1 MSEQAVTASGTIPR
15 VGGLLLLWSSI
26 AWAGITEEEAA
37 QEVQRIQVEL
47 GERVLVGALGP
58 EAERMFQRQV
68 KMNSS
73 LEVEVVRI
81 PTAGSLDR
89 EQEAAL
95 RRTGLRCGL
104 QLSADGDG
112 WAVEPFGDC
121 TVLPVEQRV
130 AQEAAGEST
139 APTAVIITDEPVPDN
154 LAAYERE
161 ALSLKSSRSGE
172 WDIVEG
178 ARRPLSAPA
187 FAALIQDAPT
197 EQSLAREKQ
206 RAAAT
211 TKAFRL
217 GGAGIAAA
225 GLLPLIN
232 MPSASTSAGEDR
244 IWTALFLGST
254 GLMAMIV
261 APRAIESISSDHS
274 SLSGYYTP
282 EQAESHVEAYN
293 QALKVELGLETP
305 APEDDDEE
313 AAELLIEPEALE
325 PAPPEDA
332 EPLEGDV
339 PTDSEEGAE

>member
-1 MSEQAVTASGTIPR
+1 MSQQAGTASGTIHR

-26 AWAGITEEEAA
+26 AWAGVTEEEAA
-37 QEVQRIQVEL
+37 QEVQRLQVAL

-73 LEVEVVRI
+73 MDVEVVRL

-95 RRTGLRCGL
+95 SRTGLRCGL

-112 WAVEPFGDC
+112 WAVVPFGDC
-121 TVLPVEQRV
+121 TALPIEERV
-130 AQEAAGEST
+130 APERTGPIAA
-139 APTAVIITDEPVPDN
+139 VITDEPVPDN
-154 LAAYERE
+154 LAAYERK
-161 ALSLKSSRSGE
+161 ALRLKTSRAGE
-172 WDIVEG
+172 WDVVEG
-178 ARRPLSAPA
+178 ARRSLSAPA
-187 FAALIQDAPT
+187 FAALVQDTPT

-206 RAAAT
+206 RAATT

-217 GGAGIAAA
+217 GGAAVAAA

-232 MPSASTSAGEDR
+232 MPSASTPAGEDR

-254 GLMAMIV
+254 GLMAMLV

-282 EQAESHVEAYN
+282 EQAEAHVEAYN

-305 APEDDDEE
+305 EPEAGDEE
-313 AAELLIEPEALE
+313 AAEQLIEPEALE
-325 PAPPEDA
+325 PEDA
-332 EPLEGDV
+332 EPPIPGAEV
-339 PTDSEEGAE
+339 PAGAEGAE